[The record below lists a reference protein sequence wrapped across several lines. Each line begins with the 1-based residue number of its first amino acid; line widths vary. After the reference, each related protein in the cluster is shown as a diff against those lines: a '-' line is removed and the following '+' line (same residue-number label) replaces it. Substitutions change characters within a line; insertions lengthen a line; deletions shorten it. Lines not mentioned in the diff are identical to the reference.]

1 LRAPTISA
9 RKFRSAWHMKRIAP
23 DKKPLRGNIVVPGDK
38 SIAHRAVI
46 FSAIAQGRSR
56 ILNLSGGDDNSR
68 TVRAFRQMGVEIF
81 RDGDA
86 LCVEGKGWDGLSAPT
101 ERIDCGNSGT
111 TLRLLSGL
119 LAGRPFHSELDGDSS
134 LRQRPMKRVI
144 DPLSKMGA
152 RIRSRQGDGLA
163 PLEIDGG
170 GLRGIEY
177 RMPIAS
183 AQVKSAI
190 VLAALQAEGQT
201 IVHEPQRSRDHTEV
215 MLSGF
220 GGKISVDGLTLAIAG
235 RPALTGQSVRIP
247 GDISSAAFFLVA
259 AAMIPGSDLTVRDV
273 GCNPTRDGVLEV
285 LKQMGAS
292 IELRNQRLEAGER
305 VADIHVTGA
314 ALKGVDVDAELVAR
328 TIDEYPILA
337 VAAAVA
343 QGVTTFSDVN
353 ELRFKESD
361 RIAAMTEGLRALGV
375 LVEERPDGM
384 TIQGGNRLRSG
395 AVKSYADHR
404 IAMSFAIAGL
414 VSENGVEIDDAKC
427 VDISFPSFFDLL
439 AEICLH

>member
-1 LRAPTISA
+1 
-9 RKFRSAWHMKRIAP
+9 MKRIAP

-56 ILNLSGGDDNSR
+56 ILNLSAGDDNSR

-152 RIRSRQGDGLA
+152 RIRSCQGDGLA

-273 GCNPTRDGVLEV
+273 GCNPTRDGVVEV

-292 IELRNQRLEAGER
+292 IELKNQRLEAGER